1 MAVYSSTG
9 TLLLVHVI
17 ASFSSFTCLLFQS
30 VGCKNVSF
38 IHCFVL
44 SLCLSFRNEVIL
56 DLQKFQIQPMDTVN
70 PDQLQL
76 LILSASSDTSIERT
90 PCESEN
96 VSAIEVETV
105 MMAED
110 AGILVPGDS
119 TPLLKTVHDNSSSK
133 KDSAGDKQFKCL
145 QCNKSFSGPSSLSR
159 HIKTHSNE
167 KPFECVQCKKVF
179 SRLSS
184 LKRHESSH
192 SDEKPFKCQVCGWS
206 FIQNSDLKIHERTH
220 TGEKPF
226 PCDRCERAFGCKKRL
241 RAHYRMH
248 TGEKPYKCPQC
259 EKCFSMRKNVIQ
271 HIRIHTG
278 ERPFMCE
285 VCKKTYRHQ
294 HTLKKHMRLHTA
306 RPDFTSSR
314 LV

>member
-1 MAVYSSTG
+1 MHS
-9 TLLLVHVI
+9 
-17 ASFSSFTCLLFQS
+17 
-30 VGCKNVSF
+30 
-38 IHCFVL
+38 FVL

-76 LILSASSDTSIERT
+76 LILSATPDDSIEGT
-90 PCESEN
+90 PCESAN

-110 AGILVPGDS
+110 AGILAPGDTTS
-119 TPLLKTVHDNSSSK
+119 LLRAIHDDSSSK
-133 KDSAGDKQFKCL
+133 KDSTDDKQFKCL
-145 QCNKSFSGPSSLSR
+145 QCNKCFSGPSSLSR

-184 LKRHESSH
+184 LKRHENSH

-248 TGEKPYKCPQC
+248 TGEKPYKCPEC

-278 ERPFMCE
+278 ERPFICE
-285 VCKKTYRHQ
+285 VCEKKYRHQ
-294 HTLKKHMRLHTA
+294 HTLKKHMQLHTA
-306 RPDFTSSR
+306 RSDFTSSR
-314 LV
+314 LASLYMYIVKYVLHVDTCNLLFFFFNCPFQ